1 MGVQVEKTKK
11 KVKKPKVDEEGNPQF
26 GKIRLTLKKEWYDM
40 IENGDKN
47 VEYREL
53 KDYWCRRIKGL
64 GLVCPYAMPS
74 SQSGR
79 KICQK
84 TGNECVS
91 GTQITQKS
99 VVFSYGYTDKTMEYD
114 ITTLSVTK
122 GKPEW
127 GAPEDRIVINIGF
140 RK

>member
-11 KVKKPKVDEEGNPQF
+11 KVKKPKLDEEGKPQF
-26 GKIRLTLKKEWYDM
+26 GKIRLTLKNEWYDM

-53 KDYWCRRIKGL
+53 KDYWC

-74 SQSGR
+74 SQRGC